1 MRYHAAFGG
10 DQDDMDHSQ
19 TKQQKPVAPIAFDN
33 SYARLPAHFH
43 AAAVPTPVSEPWLIK
58 FNRPLAEELGLD
70 ADALERDG
78 AAIFSGNVIPEG
90 AEPLGMAYAG
100 HQFGQFVPLLGDG
113 RAILLGEV
121 IDTNGKRRDIQ
132 LKGAGK
138 TPYSRRGDGRAALG
152 PVLRE
157 YIVSEA
163 MFALGIPATR
173 ALAAVVT
180 GEPVYRERVLPGGV
194 ITRVAASH
202 IRVGTFQFLAAR
214 GDTDGLKVLADYVI
228 DRHYPDIKGHE
239 RPYLALVEAVIER
252 QASLIARWLCVG
264 FIHGVMNTDNCA
276 ISGETI
282 DFGPCAFLDAYD
294 PAKVFS
300 SIDRGGR
307 YAYASQPAIGQWN
320 MARFAETLLPLLD
333 AEASEAV
340 NLANDAIA
348 GYGARFQTHWLAG
361 MKAKI
366 GLQTEEDGDLDLVQ
380 GLFSAMHRNEADFT
394 LTFRRLCDAAE
405 GSAGDG
411 PLRELFANAA
421 DIDAWL
427 SAWRER
433 TGREPLSDAQTAAA
447 MRTVNPA
454 FIPRNHRIEQA
465 IRAAADDGDFSLFE
479 ALNDVLA
486 KPYED
491 QPKFAA
497 YTAPPQPS
505 EEVLKTFCGT

>member
-1 MRYHAAFGG
+1 MTSTVYEKMANA
-10 DQDDMDHSQ
+10 
-19 TKQQKPVAPIAFDN
+19 APIPFDN

-43 AAAVPTPVSEPWLIK
+43 AAANPTPVSEPWLIK
-58 FNRPLAEELGLD
+58 LNRPLAEALGLN
-70 ADALERDG
+70 ADALEREG

-90 AEPLGMAYAG
+90 AEPLGMAYSG

-121 IDTNGKRRDIQ
+121 IGKDGVRRDIQ

-163 MFALGIPATR
+163 MFALGIPTTR

-214 GDTDGLKVLADYVI
+214 GDTEGLKVLADHVI
-228 DRHYPDIKGHE
+228 DRHYPELKGSE
-239 RPYLALVEAVIER
+239 RPYLALLEAVIER
-252 QASLIARWLCVG
+252 QAFLIARWLCVG

-276 ISGETI
+276 VSGETI

-300 SIDRGGR
+300 SIDQGGR
-307 YAYASQPAIGQWN
+307 YAYASQPAIGRWN
-320 MARFAETLLPLLD
+320 MARLAETLLPLLD
-333 AEASEAV
+333 PDPSEAV

-348 GYGARFQTHWLAG
+348 GYGLRFQNHWLAG
-361 MKAKI
+361 MKEKI
-366 GLQTEEDGDLDLVQ
+366 GLYAEEDGDLDLVQ
-380 GLFSAMHRNEADFT
+380 GLLSAMHRNEADFT

-405 GSAGDG
+405 SSANDG
-411 PLRELFANAA
+411 PLRELFGNAA
-421 DIDAWL
+421 DIDTWL
-427 SAWRER
+427 LAWRER
-433 TGREPLSDAQTAAA
+433 TGRETLPDTQTAAA
-447 MRTVNPA
+447 MRSVNPA

-465 IRAAADDGDFSLFE
+465 IRAAEDDGDFSLFE

-486 KPYED
+486 KPYEE
-491 QPKFAA
+491 QPAFAA
-497 YTAPPQPS
+497 YATPPAPS
-505 EEVLKTFCGT
+505 EEVLRTFCGT

>member
-1 MRYHAAFGG
+1 MTSPAREKPAHAAAI
-10 DQDDMDHSQ
+10 
-19 TKQQKPVAPIAFDN
+19 PFDN

-43 AAAVPTPVSEPWLIK
+43 ASADPTPVSEPWLIT
-58 FNRPLAEELGLD
+58 FNRPLADELGLD
-70 ADALERDG
+70 ADALEREG
-78 AAIFSGNVIPEG
+78 AAIFSGNTVPEG
-90 AEPLGMAYAG
+90 AQPLGMAYAG

-121 IDTNGKRRDIQ
+121 IDRNGKRRDIQ

-180 GEPVYRERVLPGGV
+180 GDPVYREHVLPGGV

-214 GDTDGLKVLADYVI
+214 GDTEGLKTLADYVI
-228 DRHYPDIKGHE
+228 DRHYPEIKDGE
-239 RPYLALVEAVIER
+239 RPYLELLKAVVER

-276 ISGETI
+276 VSGETI

-307 YAYASQPAIGQWN
+307 YAYGSQPAIGQWN
-320 MARFAETLLPLLD
+320 MARLAETLLPLICP
-333 AEASEAV
+333 EPSEAV

-348 GYGARFQTHWLAG
+348 GYGPQFQNHWLAG

-366 GLQTEEDGDLDLVQ
+366 GLYAEEDGDLDLVQ
-380 GLFSAMHRNEADFT
+380 GLLTAMHRNEADFT

-405 GSAGDG
+405 NDANDG
-411 PLRELFANAA
+411 PLRELFADPT

-427 SAWRER
+427 LAWRER
-433 TGREPLSDAQTAAA
+433 TGRETLSDAQTAAA

-465 IRAAADDGDFSLFE
+465 IRAAEDDGDFSLFE
-479 ALNDVLA
+479 ALLEVLA

-491 QPKFAA
+491 QPAFAPLA
-497 YTAPPQPS
+497 EPPLPD
-505 EEVLKTFCGT
+505 ERVLRTFCGT

>member
-1 MRYHAAFGG
+1 MTQREKTAVQA
-10 DQDDMDHSQ
+10 QA
-19 TKQQKPVAPIAFDN
+19 APIPFDN
-33 SYARLPAHFH
+33 SYARLPPHFH
-43 AAAVPTPVSEPWLIK
+43 AAAVPTSVSEPWLIK
-58 FNRPLAEELGLD
+58 FNRPLAIELGLD

-121 IDTNGKRRDIQ
+121 IDTRGKRRDIQ

-163 MFALGIPATR
+163 MFALGIPTTR

-214 GDTDGLKVLADYVI
+214 GDTEGLKVLADHVI
-228 DRHYPDIKGHE
+228 DRHYPEIKGHD
-239 RPYLALVEAVIER
+239 RPYLALLEAVIER

-276 ISGETI
+276 VSGETI

-320 MARFAETLLPLLD
+320 MARLAETLLPLLD
-333 AEASEAV
+333 PRAF
-340 NLANDAIA
+340 
-348 GYGARFQTHWLAG
+348 R
-361 MKAKI
+361 I
-366 GLQTEEDGDLDLVQ
+366 GQSRQ
-380 GLFSAMHRNEADFT
+380 
-394 LTFRRLCDAAE
+394 
-405 GSAGDG
+405 
-411 PLRELFANAA
+411 
-421 DIDAWL
+421 
-427 SAWRER
+427 
-433 TGREPLSDAQTAAA
+433 
-447 MRTVNPA
+447 
-454 FIPRNHRIEQA
+454 
-465 IRAAADDGDFSLFE
+465 
-479 ALNDVLA
+479 
-486 KPYED
+486 
-491 QPKFAA
+491 
-497 YTAPPQPS
+497 
-505 EEVLKTFCGT
+505 

>member
-1 MRYHAAFGG
+1 MTEA
-10 DQDDMDHSQ
+10 
-19 TKQQKPVAPIAFDN
+19 TKRAQPVAAGPIPFNN

-43 AAAVPTPVSEPWLIK
+43 ARADPTPVSEPWLIK
-58 FNRPLAEELGLD
+58 FNRPLADELGLD
-70 ADALERDG
+70 ADVLERDG
-78 AAIFSGNVIPEG
+78 AAIFSGNLIPEG

-121 IDTNGKRRDIQ
+121 IDRNGKRRDIQ

-180 GEPVYRERVLPGGV
+180 GDPVYREHVLPGGV

-228 DRHYPDIKGHE
+228 DRHYPQIKDGE
-239 RPYLALVEAVIER
+239 RPYLELLKAVVER
-252 QASLIARWLCVG
+252 QASLIARWLAVG

-276 ISGETI
+276 VSGETI

-307 YAYASQPAIGQWN
+307 YAYGSQPAIGQWN
-320 MARFAETLLPLLD
+320 MARLAETLLPLID
-333 AEASEAV
+333 PEPSEAV

-348 GYGARFQTHWLAG
+348 GYGPQFQNHWLAG

-366 GLQTEEDGDLDLVQ
+366 GLHAEEDGDLDLIQ
-380 GLFSAMHRNEADFT
+380 GLLSAMHRNEADFT

-405 GSAGDG
+405 SDANDG
-411 PLRELFANAA
+411 PLRDLFTDPT

-427 SAWRER
+427 VAWRER
-433 TGREPLSDAQTAAA
+433 TGRETLSDAQTVAA

-465 IRAAADDGDFSLFE
+465 IRAAEDDGDFSLFE
-479 ALNDVLA
+479 ALVEVLA
-486 KPYED
+486 TPYEE
-491 QPKFAA
+491 QPRFAPLSE
-497 YTAPPQPS
+497 PPLPD
-505 EEVLKTFCGT
+505 ERVLRTFCGT